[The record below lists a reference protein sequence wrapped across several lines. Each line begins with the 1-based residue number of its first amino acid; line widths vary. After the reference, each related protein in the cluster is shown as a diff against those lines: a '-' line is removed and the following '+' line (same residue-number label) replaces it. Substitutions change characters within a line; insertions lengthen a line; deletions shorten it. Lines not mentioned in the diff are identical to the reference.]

1 MTISRTA
8 YNTTTHEGYVTRKSQ
23 EALRAA
29 QATGA
34 LLVAG
39 DHMVVLQDGDN
50 YRDAVPAFVHPL
62 EFDGMISNEKRKMLA
77 VDVRQFGSWS
87 RSQNQFVVRNT
98 MEAKFALLRLQ
109 LNRVWLD
116 ESPTYLRNISALPMK
131 VYANWISESIT
142 RRFALE
148 PLGQMRLTILA
159 AIMYNSL
166 FTDAAELSEDEK
178 MKTSGAMARELN
190 IKQTDILEVMDQ
202 YSVLTS
208 LKQFCNVAAD
218 AAQAIQLKELED
230 NVGLFIAAM
239 GGGWFGVNHK
249 EIIAAALEHPP
260 TWIAICATAASDR
273 SYRNTNI
280 SRIVERQ
287 GSRGLDQNF
296 LNGLWKM
303 LQTMAPTSNV

>member
-1 MTISRTA
+1 MTIFRTA
-8 YNTTTHEGYVTRKSQ
+8 YNTTTHEGYVTQKSQ
-23 EALRAA
+23 AALRAA

-34 LLVAG
+34 LLIAG
-39 DHMVVLQDGDN
+39 ENMAVLQDGDN
-50 YRDAVPAFVHPL
+50 YRDNVPAFVHPL
-62 EFDGMISNEKRKMLA
+62 EFDGLSSHDKHKMLA

-87 RSQNQFVVRNT
+87 KSQNQFVVRNT

-116 ESPTYLRNISALPMK
+116 ESPLYLRNISALPMK

-166 FTDAAELSEDEK
+166 FTDEVSLSEDEK

-190 IKQTDILEVMDQ
+190 IKQTDVLDVMDQ
-202 YSVLTS
+202 YPVVTS
-208 LKQFCNVAAD
+208 LKHFCKIASD
-218 AAQAIQLKELED
+218 AAQAIQLKELDD
-230 NVGLFIAAM
+230 NMGLFIAAM

-249 EIIAAALEHPP
+249 EILAAAIEHPP

-280 SRIVERQ
+280 ARIVERQ
-287 GSRGLDQNF
+287 GARGLDQNF

-303 LQTMAPTSNV
+303 LQTMAPTQNV